1 MRVDAEFNLPVRY
14 TSERSVNKEEYVM
27 KKVVLAFSGGLDT
40 SFCAIYLREELGYEV
55 ITASVNTGGFS
66 EAEQKRI
73 EDRARELKVAEHYSI
88 DSRER
93 VYDQF
98 ISYIIKGN
106 SLRGNIYPLSVG
118 AERVVQ
124 AVEVGRVAK
133 EVDAEAVAHGSTG
146 AGNDQIRFDVAL
158 GVLVPD
164 KEILAPIRS
173 LGWSRKQEAQ
183 WLQERGVEVELE
195 VQDYSI
201 NEGLWGTTIGGKET
215 HNSWEFPPESVF
227 KKTANVDDT
236 PQAPREV
243 VIGFEQGLPLSLDGK
258 KGKGVE
264 IVEELN
270 QIAGEYGIG
279 RGVHIGDTI
288 MGIKG
293 RIVFEAPAP
302 TLVIAA
308 HRELEKLVLSKNQR
322 FWKNHLGQVYGDMLH
337 EGLYFDPVMRDIE
350 ALIDSSQQR
359 VGGDVRIR
367 LYRGNYLVTGVRSSH
382 SLMKRDLAVYG
393 EEQHLWDW
401 RDAEG
406 FSRIYGIPSKLYSML
421 DEDGED

>member
-1 MRVDAEFNLPVRY
+1 
-14 TSERSVNKEEYVM
+14 M

-40 SFCAIYLREELGYEV
+40 SFCAIYLREELGYDV
-55 ITASVNTGGFS
+55 VTVAVNTGGFS
-66 EAEQKRI
+66 EDEQRRI
-73 EDRARELKVAEHYSI
+73 EERARELNVAQHYTI
-88 DSRER
+88 DGRSF

-98 ISYIIKGN
+98 ITYIIKGN

-118 AERVVQ
+118 AERVAQ
-124 AVEVGRVAK
+124 AIEVGRIAK
-133 EVDAEAVAHGSTG
+133 EENAEAVAHGSTG
-146 AGNDQIRFDVAL
+146 AGNDQIRFDVAF

-164 KEILAPIRS
+164 MEILAPIRS

-183 WLQERGVEVELE
+183 WLQERGVEVKLE
-195 VQDYSI
+195 IQDYSI

-215 HNSWEFPPESVF
+215 HNSWEFPPDSVF
-227 KKTANVDDT
+227 KKTAGVDDT
-236 PQAPREV
+236 PDRPREV
-243 VIGFEQGLPLSLDGK
+243 VVGFEQGLPLSLDGK
-258 KGKGVE
+258 RGSGVE

-270 QIAGEYGIG
+270 GIAGEYGIG

-302 TLVIAA
+302 MLVIAA

-350 ALIDSSQQR
+350 ALIDSSQKR
-359 VGGDVRIR
+359 VTGEARLR
-367 LYRGNYLVTGVRSSH
+367 LYRGSYLVTGVKSSY
-382 SLMKRDLAVYG
+382 SFMKQDLAVYG
-393 EEQHLWDW
+393 EQQQLWDW

-406 FSRIYGIPSKLYSML
+406 FSRIYGIPSMLYSML
-421 DEDGED
+421 EGDEENNP

>member
-1 MRVDAEFNLPVRY
+1 MEDC
-14 TSERSVNKEEYVM
+14 VM

-55 ITASVNTGGFS
+55 ITVAVNTGGFS
-66 EAEQKRI
+66 EEEQIRI
-73 EDRARELKVAEHYSI
+73 EERARELKVAEHFPI
-88 DSRER
+88 DGRNF
-93 VYDQF
+93 VYDEF

-118 AERVVQ
+118 AERVAQ
-124 AVEVGRVAK
+124 AVEVSRIARK
-133 EVDAEAVAHGSTG
+133 LNAEAVAHGSTG

-183 WLQERGVEVELE
+183 WLQEHGVEVELE
-195 VQDYSI
+195 IQDYSI

-215 HNSWEFPPESVF
+215 HDSWEFPPESVF
-227 KKTANVDDT
+227 KKTRRVDDT
-236 PQAPREV
+236 PKDPREV

-258 KGKGVE
+258 RGKGVK

-270 QIAGEYGIG
+270 GIAGEYGIG

-302 TLVIAA
+302 MLVIAA
-308 HRELEKLVLSKNQR
+308 HRELEKLVLSKQQR

-359 VGGDVRIR
+359 VSGDVRIR
-367 LYRGNYLVTGVRSSH
+367 LYRGNYLVTGVRSGN
-382 SLMKRDLAVYG
+382 SLMKSDLAVYG
-393 EEQHLWDW
+393 EQQQLWDW

-406 FSRIYGIPSKLYSML
+406 FSRIYGIPSKLYSIL
-421 DEDGED
+421 GGKAED

>member
-1 MRVDAEFNLPVRY
+1 
-14 TSERSVNKEEYVM
+14 M

-40 SFCAIYLREELGYEV
+40 TFCAVYLREELGYEV
-55 ITASVNTGGFS
+55 VTVTVNTGGFS
-66 EAEQKRI
+66 KEELKSI
-73 EDRARELKVAEHYSI
+73 EERARELKVSKHYSI
-88 DSRER
+88 DGREF
-93 VYDQF
+93 VYDRF

-118 AERVVQ
+118 AERVAQ
-124 AVEVGRVAK
+124 AVEVGRIAK
-133 EVDAEAVAHGSTG
+133 KVDAEAVAHGSTG

-164 KEILAPIRS
+164 VEILAPIRN
-173 LGWSRKQEAQ
+173 LGLSRKQEAQ

-195 VQDYSI
+195 VQDYSV

-215 HNSWEFPPESVF
+215 HDSWEFPPEGVF
-227 KKTANVDDT
+227 RKTRNAEDT
-236 PQAPREV
+236 PPNLHEV
-243 VIGFEQGLPLSLDGK
+243 VIGFEQGLPLSLDGR
-258 KGKGVE
+258 GGNGVQ
-264 IVEELN
+264 IVEEIN

-302 TLVIAA
+302 ILVIAA

-322 FWKNHLGQVYGDMLH
+322 FWKDHLGQVYGDMLH

-359 VGGDVRIR
+359 VSGDVRIR
-367 LYRGNYLVTGVRSSH
+367 LYRGNYLVTGVRSKH

-393 EEQHLWDW
+393 EEQRLWDW

-406 FSRIYGIPSKLYSML
+406 FSRIYGIPSKLHSML
-421 DEDGED
+421 DGDFKE

>member
-1 MRVDAEFNLPVRY
+1 MEDC
-14 TSERSVNKEEYVM
+14 VM

-55 ITASVNTGGFS
+55 ITAAVNTGGFS
-66 EAEQKRI
+66 AEEQKRI
-73 EDRARELKVAEHYSI
+73 EARARELKAAEHYAI
-88 DSRER
+88 DGRNF

-118 AERVVQ
+118 AERVAQ
-124 AVEVGRVAK
+124 AVEVGRIARK
-133 EVDAEAVAHGSTG
+133 LNAEAVAHGSTG

-164 KEILAPIRS
+164 KKILAPIRS

-183 WLQERGVEVELE
+183 WLQEHGVEVELE
-195 VQDYSI
+195 IQDYSI

-215 HNSWEFPPESVF
+215 HDSWEFPPESVF
-227 KKTANVDDT
+227 KKTRGVDDT
-236 PQAPREV
+236 PKDPREV
-243 VIGFEQGLPLSLDGK
+243 VIGFEQGLPLSIDGK
-258 KGKGVE
+258 RGKGVE
-264 IVEELN
+264 IVEKLN
-270 QIAGEYGIG
+270 GIAGEYGIG

-302 TLVIAA
+302 MLVIAA
-308 HRELEKLVLSKNQR
+308 HRELEKLVLSKQQR

-359 VGGDVRIR
+359 VSGDVRIR
-367 LYRGNYLVTGVRSSH
+367 LYRGNYLVTGVRSGN
-382 SLMKRDLAVYG
+382 SLMKSDLAVYG
-393 EEQHLWDW
+393 EQQQLWDW

-406 FSRIYGIPSKLYSML
+406 FSRIYGIPSKLYSL
-421 DEDGED
+421 LGVKAED

>member
-1 MRVDAEFNLPVRY
+1 
-14 TSERSVNKEEYVM
+14 M

-40 SFCAIYLREELGYEV
+40 TFCALYLREELGYEV
-55 ITASVNTGGFS
+55 VTVTVNTGGFS
-66 EAEQKRI
+66 KEELKSI
-73 EDRARELKVAEHYSI
+73 EERVGELKVSKHYSI
-88 DSRER
+88 DGREF
-93 VYDQF
+93 VYDRF

-118 AERVVQ
+118 AERVAQ
-124 AVEVGRVAK
+124 AVEVGRIAK
-133 EVDAEAVAHGSTG
+133 RVDAEAVAHGSTG
-146 AGNDQIRFDVAL
+146 AGNDQIRFDVAF

-164 KEILAPIRS
+164 REILAPIRS

-215 HNSWEFPPESVF
+215 HDSWEFPPEGVF
-227 KKTANVDDT
+227 KKTRNADDT
-236 PQAPREV
+236 PQDPREV

-258 KGKGVE
+258 AGKGVR

-302 TLVIAA
+302 ILVIAA

-322 FWKNHLGQVYGDMLH
+322 FWKDHLGQVYGDMLH

-359 VGGDVRIR
+359 ASGDVRIR
-367 LYRGNYLVTGVRSSH
+367 LYRGNYLVTGVRSKH

-393 EEQHLWDW
+393 EEQRLWDW

-406 FSRIYGIPSKLYSML
+406 FSKIYGIPSKLHSML
-421 DEDGED
+421 DEDFKE

>member
-1 MRVDAEFNLPVRY
+1 
-14 TSERSVNKEEYVM
+14 M

-66 EAEQKRI
+66 EEEQKRI
-73 EDRARELKVAEHYSI
+73 EERAGELKVAKHFSI
-88 DSRER
+88 DGRR
-93 VYDQF
+93 FVFDQF

-118 AERVVQ
+118 AERVAQ
-124 AVEVGRVAK
+124 AIEVGRIAK
-133 EVDAEAVAHGSTG
+133 EVHAEAVAHGSTG

-164 KEILAPIRS
+164 KEIVAPIRT

-183 WLQERGVEVELE
+183 WLQEHGVDVDLE
-195 VQDYSI
+195 IQDYSI

-215 HNSWEFPPESVF
+215 HDSWEFPPERVF
-227 KKTANVDDT
+227 KKTRHADDV
-236 PQAPREV
+236 PEEARDV

-258 KGKGVE
+258 RGQGVE

-270 QIAGEYGIG
+270 AIAGEYGIG

-302 TLVIAA
+302 VLVIAA

-350 ALIDSSQQR
+350 ALIDSSQKR
-359 VGGDVRIR
+359 VSGDVRIR
-367 LYRGNYLVTGVRSSH
+367 LHRGNYLVTGVRSKA
-382 SLMKRDLAVYG
+382 SLMKGNLAVYG
-393 EEQHLWDW
+393 EQQQLWDW

-406 FSRIYGIPSKLYSML
+406 FSKIYGIPSKLYSML
-421 DEDGED
+421 EGDVEE